1 MPSIDWTKSMS
12 QTFEFCTVDPGTWCD
27 MKKLDTVTSATISRD
42 VDSET
47 LGSASFD
54 LVDVLGECYIRTYL
68 IATQNGYS
76 ERIPL
81 GTHLL
86 QTPSSKFNGKNR
98 SVSVDAYTPL
108 LELKEKIPPLGYSM
122 LKGTKIFE
130 MGSKL
135 TAENARAPVVGIRTD
150 DKLEEDF
157 VANTNDT
164 WLTFLKDLLAKINYS
179 YELDEMG
186 RILFTP
192 VEKAAQ
198 LQPVYT
204 FYDNEISI
212 LQSDISINH
221 DIYGLPNVVEVVYS
235 KDNVNYYSR
244 VVNDSIGSPIS
255 TVNRGRE
262 IVYRVTDPDM
272 NGLPTQEMIDEYA
285 KRILKEKSTVT
296 YSLSYTHSYC
306 PVRIGDCVRINYEKA
321 GLKDIKA
328 KVISQTIKCSTGCQV
343 SEKAEYTV
351 EL

>member
-1 MPSIDWTKSMS
+1 
-12 QTFEFCTVDPGTWCD
+12 
-27 MKKLDTVTSATISRD
+27 
-42 VDSET
+42 
-47 LGSASFD
+47 
-54 LVDVLGECYIRTYL
+54 
-68 IATQNGYS
+68 
-76 ERIPL
+76 
-81 GTHLL
+81 
-86 QTPSSKFNGKNR
+86 
-98 SVSVDAYTPL
+98 
-108 LELKEKIPPLGYSM
+108 M
-122 LKGTKIFE
+122 LKGAKIFE
-130 MGSKL
+130 MASKL
-135 TAENARAPVVGIRTD
+135 TAENARAPVVGIHTD

-164 WLTFLKDLLAKINYS
+164 WLTFLKDLLAKMNYS

-192 VEKAAQ
+192 VEKAAR